1 MNSSSEKFCLKW
13 NGFEQNIVS
22 SHHNLRKDS
31 DFSDVTLVCEEDL
44 QIEAHKVILA
54 AHSPF
59 FSRALKRNKHSHPMI
74 YMRGI
79 TAKDLSAIVDF
90 IYYGEANIYQEDLE
104 GFLALAEELQLKG
117 LAGPQENN
125 LDAAQDQSDE
135 PKHAKPQTYKL
146 KKFYKITDII
156 PTESYSYPNIG
167 YDAVVPVDAGKML
180 VAADTTIDD
189 LKVKL
194 DSMMEQA
201 NDGEHIWK
209 CTVCGKKNKGKD
221 AKRETSTLT
230 P

>member
-1 MNSSSEKFCLKW
+1 M
-13 NGFEQNIVS
+13 
-22 SHHNLRKDS
+22 RKDS

-54 AHSPF
+54 APSPF

-90 IYYGEANIYQEDLE
+90 IYHGEANVYQEDLE
-104 GFLALAEELQLKG
+104 GFLDLAEELQLKG
-117 LAGPQENN
+117 LAGSQENN

-135 PKHAKPQTYKL
+135 PKHAKPQTPKL
-146 KKFYKITDII
+146 EKSYKITDII
-156 PTESYSYPNIG
+156 PTESYSYPNVG

-180 VAADTTIDD
+180 VAADTTIED
-189 LKVKL
+189 LKVKI

-201 NDGEHIWK
+201 NGGEHTWK
-209 CTVCGKKNKGKD
+209 CIVCGKNNQR
-221 AKRETSTLT
+221 KRCQKRYEA
-230 P
+230 PY